1 MLFHAGAILY
11 LNDVGVLPKITSI
24 SCVSGGALTGAF
36 LGLRWPQLQ
45 FDEHGYARNLRDV
58 LLDPLYAL
66 AGRTIDT
73 RVIARGAIMPRKT
86 GGEELARELSSRLF
100 GSATLDDLPARP
112 EILIATTNLES
123 GALWTFSKTRSG
135 EVGSPTTRSTPI
147 EVMAPLATIVAASCA
162 YPPLLTPVRIRLG
175 GSGDHGQDRDES
187 DMTFIDGGALDN
199 LGVQAAW
206 DTPDT
211 LLVSDALRAPQL
223 RRDPSLGYL
232 KPLLISRELSEK
244 KLRAIRIERLTDAI
258 SSGARSGAYWGLAD
272 ARADVALRDSPVS
285 PEQMRS
291 RLARLDARSRS
302 VVANFGYAAARAVLR
317 DTYAPTAGS
326 AGKLPF
332 HGDGTPA

>member
-24 SCVSGGALTGAF
+24 SCVSGGAITGAF

-45 FDEHGYARNLRDV
+45 FDEHGHARNLRDV
-58 LLDPLYAL
+58 LLEPLYAL

-73 RVIARGAIMPRKT
+73 RVVARGALRPRRT
-86 GGEELARELSSRLF
+86 GGEELAREFSLRLF

-123 GALWTFSKTRSG
+123 GALWTFSKARSG
-135 EVGSPTTRSTPI
+135 AVGTPTPTEVVS
-147 EVMAPLATIVAASCA
+147 PLATIVAASCA
-162 YPPLLTPVRIRLG
+162 YPPLLTPVRVRLA

-187 DMTFIDGGALDN
+187 EMTFIDGGALDN
-199 LGVQAAW
+199 LGVQAPW

-244 KLRAIRIERLTDAI
+244 KLRAIRIERLADAI

-272 ARADVALRDSPVS
+272 ARADLALRDSPVS

-291 RLARLDARSRS
+291 RLARLDLRSRG
-302 VVANFGYAAARAVLR
+302 VVTNFGYAAARAVLR
-317 DTYAPTAGS
+317 DTYGRATGS
-326 AGKLPF
+326 AAELPF
-332 HGDGTPA
+332 RGDGTPA